1 MTLSPKQRQQLK
13 AKAHKLN
20 PVVMLGNQGLTAAV
34 NKEIDRALN
43 DHELIKIKIVGDD
56 REARKAVVVAICE
69 AQKAELVQ
77 QIGKIVVI
85 YRSEPR
91 DA

>member
-1 MTLSPKQRQQLK
+1 MTLSAKERQQLK

-20 PVVMLGNQGLTAAV
+20 PVVMIGGQGLTAAV

-43 DHELIKIKIVGDD
+43 DHELIKVKIAGDD
-56 REARKAVVVAICE
+56 RDARKAIVEAICKD
-69 AQKAELVQ
+69 QNAELVQ

-85 YRSEPR
+85 FRVKAE
-91 DA
+91 